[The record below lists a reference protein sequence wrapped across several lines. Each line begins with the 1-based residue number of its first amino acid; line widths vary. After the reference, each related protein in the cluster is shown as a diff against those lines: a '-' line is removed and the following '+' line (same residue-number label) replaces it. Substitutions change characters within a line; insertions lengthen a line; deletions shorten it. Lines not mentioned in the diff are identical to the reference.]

1 MSTAV
6 MSLNSNR
13 ASRFY
18 DATIGKKAVMAVTG
32 PLLFGFVVVHMAGNL
47 QVFAGPQ
54 KLDAYAAWLY
64 AHPALVWPMRAG
76 LLGLLSLH
84 VLFGLQ
90 VWLANR
96 RARPQRYARYAPRAA
111 GVASRTMIYGGVA
124 IFAFVLYHLL
134 HLTWGTA
141 HQRFVPG
148 AVYCNVV
155 LGFRVWWVTAI
166 YSVALVFI
174 GLHLFHGLW
183 SFLQTLGLNSPRWDR
198 RLRQLAALA
207 ATAVV
212 IGDLSMPIAALAG
225 LLPTIGICP

>member
-1 MSTAV
+1 MSSHATTLKLYETA
-6 MSLNSNR
+6 
-13 ASRFY
+13 
-18 DATIGKKAVMAVTG
+18 IGKKAVMAVSG
-32 PLLFGFVVVHMAGNL
+32 PLLFAFLVAHMIGNL

-54 KLDAYAAWLY
+54 KLDAYAAWLH
-64 AHPALVWPMRAG
+64 AHPALVWPMRGG
-76 LLGLLSLH
+76 LLAILGLH

-111 GVASRTMIYGGVA
+111 GISSRTMIYGGVA

-155 LGFRVWWVTAI
+155 LGFRVWWATAI
-166 YSVALVFI
+166 YGVAMVFI

-183 SFLQTLGLNSPRWDR
+183 SFFQTLGLNSPTWDG
-198 RLRQLAALA
+198 RLRKLAGFASVL
-207 ATAVV
+207 VV
-212 IGDLSMPIAALAG
+212 LGDLSMPIAALAG
-225 LLPTIGICP
+225 LLPVQGICS